1 MPDEL
6 QNGLTQVDVSRL
18 VQSLQT
24 VQSILDRVNFNGKE
38 GVSFVAPFVEIII
51 VQSRSSAGSTM
62 HSVASSHAMEVSAN
76 YMVCAGKNG
85 PHPIDPFD
93 YREMVERSLRVYA
106 DIIR

>member
-1 MPDEL
+1 
-6 QNGLTQVDVSRL
+6 
-18 VQSLQT
+18 
-24 VQSILDRVNFNGKE
+24 
-38 GVSFVAPFVEIII
+38 
-51 VQSRSSAGSTM
+51 M